1 MRAGSPG
8 AAWATEI
15 SAPAMTPPVMTSA
28 PAGTAHLARLESLDT

>member
-15 SAPAMTPPVMTSA
+15 TDPAMTPPVMTSA
-28 PAGTAHLARLESLDT
+28 PAGTAHLARRDSLGT